1 MNPAM
6 YTVLSGAKVQMRRLD
21 VITHNLANL
30 NTVGFKSDRM
40 AFSEIVKGN
49 IEDRDRAGGMVEVSE
64 QRMDFSQGALQQT
77 GNPLDLAISGEGFFV
92 IDTPRGERYTRS
104 GDFTLSANGTII
116 TPLGDNLLDASRRS
130 IRVKGMD
137 VMVAS
142 DGTVISG
149 GKKISKIWVVRF
161 EDVQQL
167 TREGKNLFRGPDQ
180 DAEKATDFQVIQ
192 KTLERSNVNA
202 IESMVSLIIVQR
214 QYEANQRS
222 LQNMDAAIKKMVNQ

>member
-116 TPLGDNLLDASRRS
+116 TPLGDNLLDESRRS

-167 TREGKNLFRGPDQ
+167 TREGKNLFRGPDRE
-180 DAEKATDFQVIQ
+180 AEDATDFQVIQ
-192 KTLERSNVNA
+192 KSLERSNVNA
-202 IESMVSLIIVQR
+202 IKSMVSLIIVQR